1 MIQET
6 SGIHVYSDMNPW
18 IDFVITI
25 DAYEDF
31 QKAEEIIRKAYDDWW
46 ELEEAESEA
55 IGDWIGGRLTE
66 NDIVFEIYFKNE
78 EDDY

>member
-1 MIQET
+1 MIQEI
-6 SGIHVYSDMNPW
+6 SGFHVYSDMNPW

-25 DAYEDF
+25 DVYEDF

-66 NDIVFEIYFKNE
+66 NDIGFEIYFKDE
-78 EDDY
+78 EEEV